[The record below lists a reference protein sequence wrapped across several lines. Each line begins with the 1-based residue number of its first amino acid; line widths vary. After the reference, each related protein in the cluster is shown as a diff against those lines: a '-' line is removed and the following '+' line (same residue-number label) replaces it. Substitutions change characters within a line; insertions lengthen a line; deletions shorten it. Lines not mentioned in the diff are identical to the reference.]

1 MLDILC
7 ATDLSPT
14 AAAGVLFAD
23 DLASRMAG
31 NVTLLHVLGKNERT
45 GEGRDKAQVFM
56 DRHASLVE
64 HTTVT
69 ELMLEG
75 DALATIAEEAS
86 RHAMMVCATHGPQ
99 GLRQQLFGADILKLV
114 RKLPVPCLVV
124 QDQSTV
130 PARPGPVV
138 LPVAGHE
145 NITGLLDA
153 VVMLARAY
161 QAPVHIFQLLR
172 PGESPSDQLLENK
185 KRMMLHLEEH
195 GVSHEEIDVPGTTF
209 SIGFA
214 AGTIAHARKAEASC
228 IAIMADASDE
238 YRYMADAENGCSP
251 MSTASRSSAHL
262 DPSTPKWV
270 LPALQGPA
278 SLQVMGTRTQLRP
291 KAASSNTRELTW
303 WAAML
308 VLAAATLVLGLVA

>member
-14 AAAGVLFAD
+14 AATGVLFAD

-195 GVSHEEIDVPGTTF
+195 GVAHEEIDVPGTTF

-228 IAIMADASDE
+228 IAIMANASDE
-238 YRYMADAENGCSP
+238 YRYMADAEKERMLTNEHGIP
-251 MSTASRSSAHL
+251 
-262 DPSTPKWV
+262 V
-270 LPALQGPA
+270 LCAP
-278 SLQVMGTRTQLRP
+278 
-291 KAASSNTRELTW
+291 
-303 WAAML
+303 
-308 VLAAATLVLGLVA
+308 